1 MDISNSFIFTFKMGD
16 NFKLYSTLGLNR
28 GASQDEIK
36 RAYKKLA
43 FEFHP
48 DKNKGNPEAE
58 ARFKEISNAYNILGD
73 ENEKA
78 KYDSL
83 GDTNYNGG
91 GGGGPGPNFRGHQD
105 IFEAFFRGRGG
116 PFGGHFDDDFQDNF
130 FGFGMGG
137 PGGHNNQKKCASV
150 EKTLV
155 LSLEEVYDGVNKNM
169 TISLRKYCHS
179 CNKTCNKCD
188 GRGVIQQMRNL
199 GILQQIFQ
207 GPCDKCQGSGTIIE
221 PKSSC
226 KECNG
231 QGVYSKEQ
239 NATLII
245 PPGVDENY
253 KSVFPDM
260 GEQPKTSNQKPGDL
274 FLNIKIEEHK
284 QFVRKGNDLHY
295 KCDISF
301 VDSVVGKDI
310 SIPYFKET
318 INLNTK
324 IFGVLAH
331 GKKYLIEGK
340 GMPIINTGNKGNMY
354 VEFNINYPK
363 IKGDASNKVDDLRK
377 LLEEVFI

>member
-1 MDISNSFIFTFKMGD
+1 MGD
-16 NFKLYSTLGLNR
+16 NYKLYSTLGLNR
-28 GASQDEIK
+28 NANQDEIK

-48 DKNKGNPEAE
+48 DKNKGKPEAE
-58 ARFKEISNAYNILGD
+58 AKFKEISNAYNVLSD
-73 ENEKA
+73 DNEKA
-78 KYDSL
+78 KYDNM
-83 GDTNYNGG
+83 GDNNYNGNG
-91 GGGGPGPNFRGHQD
+91 CGNQGQGPNFRGHHD

-116 PFGGHFDDDFQDNF
+116 PFGGHFDDDMQENF

-137 PGGHNNQKKCASV
+137 AQPGGNQRKCASV

-155 LSLEEVYDGVNKNM
+155 LTLDEVYEGVNKNM
-169 TISLRKYCHS
+169 VISIKKYCHS
-179 CNKTCNKCD
+179 CNKSCNKCD
-188 GRGVIQQMRNL
+188 GRGVIHQMRNL

-207 GPCDKCQGSGTIIE
+207 GPCDNCQGSGTMTD
-221 PKSSC
+221 PKPSC

-231 QGVYSKEQ
+231 QGVYSKDQ

-260 GEQPKTSNQKPGDL
+260 GEQPRTANQKPGDL
-274 FLNIKIEEHK
+274 ILSTKIEEHK
-284 QFVRKGNDLHY
+284 SFVRKGNDLHY

-301 VDSVVGKDI
+301 IDSIVGKDI
-310 SIPYFKET
+310 IIQYFKET
-318 INLNTK
+318 INVNTK

-340 GMPIINTGNKGNMY
+340 GMPIMNTGNKGNMY

-363 IKGDASNKVDDLRK
+363 IKNDADGKVDDLRK
-377 LLEEVFI
+377 ILEAVFI